1 MFNFVISHK
10 EKFSKVLNS
19 TSHAI
24 LLESS
29 DTTLLRCVSK
39 LFAMNLFCK
48 NHSACGI
55 CSNCLKVLSNNSLD
69 TLIYPTQKSFLMED
83 VNELLDKLNIT
94 PAENDYKVVI
104 INNIDQASAIIQN
117 KLLKSIEEPPKF
129 VKFVLTCSSSKKVLP
144 TIVSRCELI
153 PLDNFTANEMQ
164 PLLENL
170 PSEHKQIVS
179 EFSEGNLTI
188 FEKLKQDDNF
198 IENYNYVLKILCNL
212 NNSKEMLDFSMFL
225 SENKQNF
232 IEIIEIFDRF
242 LLDIIKINCGQ
253 MALIQNKYCEE
264 KLIKA
269 SKDLSTQACLK
280 LKKEILLI
288 GDKLSLNTNL
298 TSVVDEF
305 LLKYLE
311 EKWKNKK

>member
-19 TSHAI
+19 TSHAT
-24 LLESS
+24 LLETS
-29 DTTLLRCVSK
+29 DTTLLKYVSN

-48 NHSACGI
+48 SASACGI
-55 CSNCLKVLSNNSLD
+55 CSSCLKVMNNNSLD
-69 TLIYPTQKSFLMED
+69 TLIYPTQKNFLMED
-83 VNELLDKLNIT
+83 VNDLLDKINIT

-104 INNIDQASAIIQN
+104 INNIDQASAIVQN

-153 PLDNFTANEMQ
+153 PLDSFTASEMQ
-164 PLLENL
+164 PLFENL

-179 EFSEGNLTI
+179 EFSEGNLTV
-188 FEKLKQDDNF
+188 FEKLKQENNF
-198 IENYNYVLKILCNL
+198 IENYNYALKILCNL
-212 NNSKEMLDFSMFL
+212 NSSKEILDFSMFL

-232 IEIIEIFDRF
+232 VEIIEIFDRF
-242 LLDIIKINCGQ
+242 LFDIIKINCGQ
-253 MALIQNKYCEE
+253 KELIQNKYCQER
-264 KLIKA
+264 LIQA
-269 SKDLSTQACLK
+269 SKNLSTKACLK